1 MGASNQEANKIGG
14 ISNGGASGGGLSNG
28 GLSGGISN
36 GGVSNGGVLNSII
49 SPKDQNTSNQNTSN
63 QNTSNQNT
71 LNPPSN
77 PVSTSLQKEEDP
89 IVSHI
94 PKPKLKPPM
103 VFKKIPLTKSPP
115 PDEGL

>member
-14 ISNGGASGGGLSNG
+14 ISNGGISGGGLSN
-28 GLSGGISN
+28 L
-36 GGVSNGGVLNSII
+36 II
-49 SPKDQNTSNQNTSN
+49 SPKDQNTSNQNISNQNTSN
-63 QNTSNQNT
+63 QNTSNQNISNQNT
-71 LNPPSN
+71 SNQSSLNPPSN
-77 PVSTSLQKEEDP
+77 PASTSLQKEEDP